1 MLLTLTMLTTAF
13 AAEAPEVGVV
23 IEPMIAVDTQSSED
37 ADVWETW
44 TWVRAHA
51 KQRLDN
57 SRWFIAVN
65 ADHNIR
71 SGEDLEGIWTMSVG
85 ESGWAGK
92 VGPTHLRAG
101 VLIERWGKLDML
113 SSIDVLNPRDFRAGA
128 LSTIEAARVPIPM
141 ATWQA
146 GSNSVRAEISY
157 APFPQGDRI
166 QMIGSDWSLI
176 KPGMMENYVNGISD
190 WEGDTTGL
198 LSEPLD
204 NLSRALYQLDP
215 SSKRALGSA
224 AFESGRP
231 EDFGT
236 QGNIGARLE
245 LEAQGIDAAFM
256 GANLRS
262 SIPRTRL
269 GPSYRDILQSKTLP
283 GLDKI
288 NALSAESPLE
298 TSWPRTWM
306 AGTELSTVLGPIGV
320 RAEGA
325 WWSNTVVQ
333 QTWLDS
339 TTSPT
344 VSSGLGLDY
353 AHGSTIFIALEG
365 RWSHLLEPV
374 QRPLMSAEHVVEV
387 GTTARLSLAGDRIQV
402 LAAAIANLTF
412 EEWLARPEIR
422 WVTSDSLSLGLGAV
436 LLYSDTGPPETL
448 GEALSYT
455 GGPIS
460 MTSDNDAVFFT
471 MRWSL

>member
-23 IEPMIAVDTQSSED
+23 IEPMVAVDTQFSKN
-37 ADVWETW
+37 ADVLETW

-71 SGEDLEGIWTMSVG
+71 SGDDLEGIWTMSVG

-92 VGPTHLRAG
+92 IGATHLRAG

-113 SSIDVLNPRDFRAGA
+113 PSIDVLNPRDFRAGA
-128 LSTIEAARVPIPM
+128 LSTIEAARVPVPM

-157 APFPQGDRI
+157 APFPQGDHI

-176 KPGMMENYVNGISD
+176 KPAMMENYVEGISA
-190 WEGDTTGL
+190 WEGGTAAL
-198 LSEPLD
+198 LAEPLD

-215 SSKRALGSA
+215 STKRALGSA

-236 QGNIGARLE
+236 HGNIGARLE
-245 LEAQGIDAAFM
+245 VEAQGIDAAFV

-262 SIPRTRL
+262 PIPLTRL
-269 GPSYRDILQSKTLP
+269 GTTYRTMLQSETLP
-283 GLDKI
+283 GLDKF
-288 NALSAESPLE
+288 NALSDESPLE
-298 TSWPRTWM
+298 TRWPRTWM
-306 AGTELSTVLGPIGV
+306 VGTELSTVLGPIGV

-325 WWSNTVVQ
+325 WWSNTVIP
-333 QTWLDS
+333 QTWLDA
-339 TTSPT
+339 TTRPT
-344 VSSGLGLDY
+344 VASGLGLDY
-353 AHGSTIFIALEG
+353 AHGSTVFIGVEG
-365 RWSHLLEPV
+365 RWKHILEPV
-374 QRPLMSAEHVVEV
+374 QRAFMTAENVVEI
-387 GTTARLSLAGDRIQV
+387 GTTARFSLVNDRLQI

-412 EEWLARPEIR
+412 EEWMARPEIR
-422 WVTSDSLSLGLGAV
+422 WVSSDSLSLGIGAV
-436 LLYSDTGPPETL
+436 LLYSDTGPPRTL
-448 GEALSYT
+448 DEALSYT

-460 MTSDNDAVFFT
+460 MTSENDAVFFT
-471 MRWSL
+471 MRWSQ